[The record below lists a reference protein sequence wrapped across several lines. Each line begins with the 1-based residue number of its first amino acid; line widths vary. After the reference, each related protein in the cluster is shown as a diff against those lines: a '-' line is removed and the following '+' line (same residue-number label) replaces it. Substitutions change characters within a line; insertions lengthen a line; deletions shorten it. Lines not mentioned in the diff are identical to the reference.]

1 MENVRTVAESMFFY
15 TSLLSPFQAKKH
27 WHELYIN
34 LREWIFF
41 FPPAPFLFFF
51 SLSPST
57 DSYCDI
63 LGQSEMKDIHAGMQ
77 YL

>member
-1 MENVRTVAESMFFY
+1 MENVSSVAESMFFY
-15 TSLLSPFQAKKH
+15 TVLLSPFQAKKH

-34 LREWIFF
+34 LRDFFSSSSSFF
-41 FPPAPFLFFF
+41 FPLP
-51 SLSPST
+51 T

>member
-1 MENVRTVAESMFFY
+1 MENVSIVAESMFFH
-15 TSLLSPFQAKKH
+15 TTLLSPFQAKKH

-41 FPPAPFLFFF
+41 RSVSFFF
-51 SLSPST
+51 SPPT

>member
-1 MENVRTVAESMFFY
+1 MKNVGTVAESIFFY
-15 TSLLSPFQAKKH
+15 TSLLSSFQAKKH

-41 FPPAPFLFFF
+41 FFSLDFFF
-51 SLSPST
+51 FFSPST

>member
-1 MENVRTVAESMFFY
+1 MENVSAVAESIFFY
-15 TSLLSPFQAKKH
+15 TSLLSSYQAKTH

-34 LREWIFF
+34 LRECFF
-41 FPPAPFLFFF
+41 SLFFF
-51 SLSPST
+51 SPSS